1 MKITAAIPAHPA
13 RVRNGML
20 QRAIDSVYQQTKP
33 AAALSVALDLDR
45 EGAPATRQRAL
56 DMVQTEWVAF
66 LDSDDYWLP
75 NHLEALSQW
84 AQEQQADYVYSYW
97 TGAADVLGHFGKVF
111 DPANPTETTMTILIR
126 TELAK
131 QVGFKALEDRKE
143 NTGEDWRM
151 TLGCIELGAKIVHLP
166 MRTWVWSH
174 HGQNSSGLPTKGD
187 ARL

>member
-20 QRAIDSVYQQTKP
+20 QRAIDSVYQQTMP
-33 AAALSVALDLDR
+33 AYALAVALDLDR

-75 NHLEALSQW
+75 VHLEALSQW

-97 TGAADVLGHFGKVF
+97 TGAPDVLGHFGKVF
-111 DPANPTETTMTILIR
+111 DPANPTETTMTILVR

-131 QVGFKALEDRKE
+131 QVGFKALEDRQA

-166 MRTWVWSH
+166 MKTWVWSH
-174 HGQNSSGLPTKGD
+174 HSGNTSGLPTKGD